1 MVVFP
6 QPRVA
11 CFAGGAHLSP
21 HTGTW
26 WRHVSTR
33 TRAPHRTGARRL
45 LSPVLALVGA
55 PRTLQRAHTH
65 VVRHQVIDRPH
76 REEPCEKCQQPTEDV
91 RYADKIAWKRYLDIK
106 CVDTFFFSA
115 KVSINNIIVN
125 ETKASTW
132 KFYFA
137 LSNTWKFYVVLNL
150 YYY

>member
-1 MVVFP
+1 MSPVL
-6 QPRVA
+6 RV
-11 CFAGGAHLSP
+11 GPTSRLTPEPGDVTS
-21 HTGTW
+21 
-26 WRHVSTR
+26 RHGHG

-125 ETKASTW
+125 ETKAST
-132 KFYFA
+132 
-137 LSNTWKFYVVLNL
+137 
-150 YYY
+150 